1 VATAKQP
8 QWKDASDV
16 ASAKNCVNFGVAAT
30 VEDAR
35 RVIRHFSQEHI
46 DELVAHLAQLFVER
60 EGKRLEQE
68 LVLELYM
75 LLLNEG
81 DPIKIIPPFLEAM
94 LQTRNADRTILSMV
108 ELVLTSESTDSET
121 DSDLYSLCVSFV
133 CELGLSL
140 KEFERQRPGEFKNAG
155 PLLDRIST
163 HLLSVSNSNS
173 VNVRL
178 SLLNYFGEMEAD
190 RPNKEGFNKVISRF
204 GHTILEHL
212 FDLLFQKKSE
222 GHALQYILQNLP
234 YILQGDNHTQRIVHE
249 TWKFYMLKVPD
260 RFGMFL
266 QSMSVNLAASTDN
279 SDNLRLA
286 RSRFVQ
292 HLGALLNVVSEVNHR
307 ELTREIITALLAFRN
322 DPVCENAFREIQS
335 MKTLRDNVLTLL
347 HKVRDPNISTEN
359 VVEAASKFITSK
371 RGRKPSFQK
380 VDSLYTIELV
390 RFLGAIPITQRIA
403 S

>member
-1 VATAKQP
+1 
-8 QWKDASDV
+8 
-16 ASAKNCVNFGVAAT
+16 
-30 VEDAR
+30 
-35 RVIRHFSQEHI
+35 
-46 DELVAHLAQLFVER
+46 
-60 EGKRLEQE
+60 
-68 LVLELYM
+68 
-75 LLLNEG
+75 
-81 DPIKIIPPFLEAM
+81 
-94 LQTRNADRTILSMV
+94 
-108 ELVLTSESTDSET
+108 
-121 DSDLYSLCVSFV
+121 
-133 CELGLSL
+133 
-140 KEFERQRPGEFKNAG
+140 
-155 PLLDRIST
+155 
-163 HLLSVSNSNS
+163 
-173 VNVRL
+173 
-178 SLLNYFGEMEAD
+178 
-190 RPNKEGFNKVISRF
+190 
-204 GHTILEHL
+204 LEHL